1 MIPNVGVT
9 WMTLILKEGRMGL
22 IHKRPSYRPTGTR
35 PSPRSA
41 WEWSSV
47 ICSVSLPSGS
57 KPALCTLWL
66 RTGNIVTLHW
76 VVTRGSRWLALR
88 PPYKKH
94 VTRRGSM
101 LFLYIKVIPKQEL
114 VSLQTIEVI
123 ATAVIPELALAQVGL
138 VTTQALV
145 GTRQSTEEIMETNTS
160 KPLGTSWFSD
170 KEINLISNKWTEK
183 KLVNSTKG
191 FADMYI

>member
-1 MIPNVGVT
+1 
-9 WMTLILKEGRMGL
+9 
-22 IHKRPSYRPTGTR
+22 
-35 PSPRSA
+35 
-41 WEWSSV
+41 
-47 ICSVSLPSGS
+47 
-57 KPALCTLWL
+57 
-66 RTGNIVTLHW
+66 
-76 VVTRGSRWLALR
+76 
-88 PPYKKH
+88 
-94 VTRRGSM
+94 M

-138 VTTQALV
+138 VTTQTLV

-160 KPLGTSWFSD
+160 KPSGTSWFSD

-191 FADMYI
+191 FADMCI

>member
-1 MIPNVGVT
+1 M
-9 WMTLILKEGRMGL
+9 LCLYLK
-22 IHKRPSYRPTGTR
+22 T
-35 PSPRSA
+35 
-41 WEWSSV
+41 
-47 ICSVSLPSGS
+47 
-57 KPALCTLWL
+57 
-66 RTGNIVTLHW
+66 
-76 VVTRGSRWLALR
+76 
-88 PPYKKH
+88 
-94 VTRRGSM
+94 
-101 LFLYIKVIPKQEL
+101 IPKQEL
-114 VSLQTIEVI
+114 VSLQTKEVI

-138 VTTQALV
+138 VTTQTHV

>member
-1 MIPNVGVT
+1 
-9 WMTLILKEGRMGL
+9 
-22 IHKRPSYRPTGTR
+22 
-35 PSPRSA
+35 
-41 WEWSSV
+41 
-47 ICSVSLPSGS
+47 
-57 KPALCTLWL
+57 
-66 RTGNIVTLHW
+66 
-76 VVTRGSRWLALR
+76 
-88 PPYKKH
+88 
-94 VTRRGSM
+94 M

-114 VSLQTIEVI
+114 VSLQTIKVI

-138 VTTQALV
+138 VTTQTLV

>member
-1 MIPNVGVT
+1 
-9 WMTLILKEGRMGL
+9 
-22 IHKRPSYRPTGTR
+22 
-35 PSPRSA
+35 
-41 WEWSSV
+41 
-47 ICSVSLPSGS
+47 
-57 KPALCTLWL
+57 
-66 RTGNIVTLHW
+66 
-76 VVTRGSRWLALR
+76 
-88 PPYKKH
+88 
-94 VTRRGSM
+94 M

-138 VTTQALV
+138 VTTQTLV

-160 KPLGTSWFSD
+160 KPSGTSWFSD